1 MKKLPKIYQN
11 EINIKKKNNKE
22 MCIVEEVSEVK
33 PSKEKI
39 EDMLK
44 NVYAGLGNKYNTR
57 VIIETDN
64 NVYDTS
70 LIFKGKNELITKEN
84 AVIKVKDIRK
94 ITIKK

>member
-22 MCIVEEVSEVK
+22 MCVVE
-33 PSKEKI
+33 
-39 EDMLK
+39 
-44 NVYAGLGNKYNTR
+44 
-57 VIIETDN
+57 VIIETNN